1 MGTKIIT
8 EDVAHLIIAQ
18 VLFFFSPIHKSITLS
33 IFPSSC
39 CHIFAET

>member
-18 VLFFFSPIHKSITLS
+18 VVFFSPIHKSITLS

-39 CHIFAET
+39 CHMFAET